1 MIQPQDILQFW
12 FHDITP
18 KFWWDKDSD
27 FDLLITSRFGE
38 THTAAMA
45 GELSVWRDDIK
56 GRLAEIIVLDQ
67 FSRNMF
73 RDTAAAFS
81 SDALALALA
90 QEAILSP
97 EHKQL
102 SADERAFLYM
112 PFMHSESLTIHQ
124 KAVELFGLPGMN
136 PFNAE
141 FEAKHLRIIEQFGRY
156 PHRNAILGRASTQA
170 ELDFLQEP
178 NSSF

>member
-1 MIQPQDILQFW
+1 MIQPQHVLQFW

-45 GELSVWRDDIK
+45 GELSAWRDDIK

-73 RDTAAAFS
+73 RDTAAAFA
-81 SDALALALA
+81 SDALALELA
-90 QEAILSP
+90 QEAILLP